1 MKRPRGVGTTKNMQQ
16 KSKGKRFRIKTE
28 QNFSHLLFAFC
39 LNVHKK
45 VACYSLL
52 LFLIVPSVH
61 QIYAQDADTSSVE
74 WIEVYFNMPA
84 DHSVAKE
91 NNEANDEYDLV
102 KTLVDLV
109 DSAKYSVDLA
119 IYDLENMKVGEAL
132 ARAAER
138 GVRVRVATDY
148 YNRFNDRELDEK
160 MWKTLRSAGIYSIDD
175 GGDVFHPDGSVTSNR
190 LVGASYDMH
199 NKFAVIDILSENPD
213 DYFVWTGSMN
223 LTYTGPINTNNTIV
237 IKDSDIAEAYYKEFN
252 QMWGGEGDVPNAAQ
266 ARYHKDKRYIGE
278 NIFYVDSAK
287 VELFFAP
294 INRDRTKPSPGA
306 RIHELIRDEAQQDVN
321 FLAFAI
327 THDIPMS
334 REMWERSFSDGIK
347 LQGLIDPRFYAQ
359 YRNAGIIWATP
370 EAQLGTRNIRQAN
383 ELRTLH
389 SKIMLIDVTQPFENN
404 RGIAIAGSYNYS
416 KNAEENND
424 ENLLIFHSP
433 EIANQ
438 YYQDFMGAMNRATGV
453 SSPPVPPIDSNEW
466 YTVAEVIDGNMF
478 EIEIAEGFGYPVRL
492 LGVDAPR
499 IYAGQDS
506 SEYFSGQAA
515 VFLTNLLENNEVRL
529 KGYDLG
535 VPESRYGS
543 FRAYVEM
550 RDENGERK
558 HVNSEL
564 IKKGFGEWTP
574 YFRQHPDS
582 VNTFQQYERLARG
595 LRVGM
600 WKNSERVGEM
610 IPRVELGSGGDE
622 IAVTFPI
629 NINTA
634 NEETLQALTGI
645 GPTYATRIVQYRLEN
660 GLFRDVEELT
670 NIRGIGPV
678 TMQKL
683 RPYVTVE

>member
-1 MKRPRGVGTTKNMQQ
+1 MK
-16 KSKGKRFRIKTE
+16 KTG
-28 QNFSHLLFAFC
+28 NYVF
-39 LNVHKK
+39 
-45 VACYSLL
+45 LL
-52 LFLIVPSVH
+52 LLMLAVISPLH
-61 QIYAQDADTSSVE
+61 AQNADTSSVE

-91 NNEANDEYDLV
+91 NNMANDEADLV
-102 KTLVDLV
+102 KTLVDLI
-109 DSAKYSVDLA
+109 DSAKYSIDLA
-119 IYDLENMKVGEAL
+119 IYDLENMKVGDAL
-132 ARAAER
+132 VRTAER

-160 MWKTLRSAGIYSIDD
+160 MWKALRSSGIYSIDD

-199 NKFAVIDILSENPD
+199 NKFAVIDILSEDPN
-213 DYFVWTGSMN
+213 DYYVWTGSMN

-237 IKDSDIAEAYYKEFN
+237 IKDSGITEAYYEEFN
-252 QMWGGEGDVPNAAQ
+252 QMWGGDGEIPNPEQ

-278 NIFYVDSAK
+278 KIFYVDSTQ

-294 INRDRTKPSPGA
+294 INRERTKPSPGE
-306 RIHELIRDEAQQDVN
+306 RIHELIRDEAQHDVN

-327 THDIPMS
+327 THNIPMS
-334 REMWERSFSDGIK
+334 KEMWERSFSDRIT

-389 SKIMLIDVTQPFENN
+389 SKIMLIDVTRPFENN

-433 EIANQ
+433 TIANQ
-438 YYQDFMGAMNRATGV
+438 YYQDFMGAMNRATGKT
-453 SSPPVPPIDSNEW
+453 SPPVPPIDSNQW
-466 YTVAEVIDGNMF
+466 YPVVEVIDGNMF
-478 EIEIAEGFGYPVRL
+478 EIEIAQGFRYPVRL

-506 SEYFSGQAA
+506 SEYYSGHAA
-515 VFLTNLLENNEVRL
+515 AYLTNLLEDKEVML
-529 KGYDLG
+529 KGPDLG

-543 FRAYVEM
+543 FRAYVRV
-550 RDENGERK
+550 RDTDGTIAN
-558 HVNSEL
+558 VNSEI

-574 YFRQHPDS
+574 YYRQDPDS
-582 VNTFQQYERLARG
+582 VNVFQQYTRLAKG
-595 LRVGM
+595 LKVGM
-600 WKNSERVGEM
+600 WKNPERVGKK
-610 IPRVELGSGGDE
+610 IPRVELGSGGDQV
-622 IAVTFPI
+622 AVTFPI

-634 NEETLQALTGI
+634 DEETLQALTGI
-645 GPTYATRIVQYRLEN
+645 GPTYASRIVQYRLEH

>member
-1 MKRPRGVGTTKNMQQ
+1 M
-16 KSKGKRFRIKTE
+16 KRFRFE
-28 QNFSHLLFAFC
+28 AEYFFLLFTSYLR
-39 LNVHKK
+39 LNTLKK
-45 VACYSLL
+45 TTGYFL
-52 LFLIVPSVH
+52 LFYLITPVLH
-61 QIYAQDADTSSVE
+61 EIHAQNADTSSVE

-91 NNEANDEYDLV
+91 NNKANDEHDLV
-102 KTLVDLV
+102 KTLVDLI

-119 IYDLENMKVGEAL
+119 IYDLENMKVGRAL
-132 ARAAER
+132 VHAAER
-138 GVRVRVATDY
+138 GVRVRVVTDY

-160 MWKTLRSAGIYSIDD
+160 MWTTLRSAGIYSIDD

-213 DYFVWTGSMN
+213 DHYVWTGSMN

-237 IKDSDIAEAYYKEFN
+237 IKDSGIAEAYYKEFC
-252 QMWGGEGDVPNAAQ
+252 QMWGGEGDLPNPGL
-266 ARYHKDKRYIGE
+266 ARYHKDKQYVGE
-278 NIFYVDSAK
+278 SIFFVDSTQ

-294 INRDRTKPSPGA
+294 INRDRTKPSPGT
-306 RIHELIRDEAQQDVN
+306 RIYELIRDEAEQDVN

-327 THDIPMS
+327 THNIPMS
-334 REMWERSFSDGIK
+334 QEMWRRSFRDGIK

-370 EAQLGTRNIRQAN
+370 EARMGTRNIRQAN

-389 SKIMLIDVTQPFENN
+389 SKIMLIDVTKPFENN

-433 EIANQ
+433 TIANQ
-438 YYQDFMGAMNRATGV
+438 YYQDFMGAMNRAIGAAA
-453 SSPPVPPIDSNEW
+453 PPVPPIDINEW
-466 YTVAEVIDGNMF
+466 YTVSEVIDGNMF
-478 EIEIAEGFGYPVRL
+478 QIEIAEGFGYPVRL

-499 IYAGQDS
+499 MYAGQDS
-506 SEYFSGQAA
+506 SEYFSGHAA
-515 VFLTNLLENNEVRL
+515 VFLRNLLEGKEVRL
-529 KGYDLG
+529 KGFNLG
-535 VPESRYGS
+535 VPESRYS
-543 FRAYVEM
+543 SYRAYVEM
-550 RDENGERK
+550 RDGNGNIK
-558 HVNSEL
+558 HINSEL

-582 VNTFQQYERLARG
+582 VSAFQQYERLARG
-595 LRVGM
+595 MRVGM
-600 WKNSERVGEM
+600 WRNTEKVGEL
-610 IPRVELGSGGDE
+610 IPRVHLENANTQVA
-622 IAVTFPI
+622 ITFPI

-634 NEETLQALTGI
+634 NMETLQALTGI
-645 GPTYATRIVQYRLEN
+645 GPTYATRIVQYRLEH
-660 GLFRDVEELT
+660 GLFKDVDELT